1 VREGKAKI
9 LARAE
14 ACKVRLKMLGFWWLE
29 DEEEDN
35 DGFDFARGSELHEGL
50 CRHYDYA
57 AAGQT

>member
-1 VREGKAKI
+1 
-9 LARAE
+9 
-14 ACKVRLKMLGFWWLE
+14 MLGFWWLE